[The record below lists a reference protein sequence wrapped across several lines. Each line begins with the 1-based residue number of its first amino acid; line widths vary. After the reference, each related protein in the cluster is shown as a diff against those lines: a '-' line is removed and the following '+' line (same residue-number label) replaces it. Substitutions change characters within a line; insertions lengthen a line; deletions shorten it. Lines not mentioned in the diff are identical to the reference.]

1 MEAKIS
7 IAKARSTLESGRIKC
22 PRSDQL
28 WLAAVT
34 LERNAGND
42 NLAKNLMAKAL
53 QACPKSG
60 MLHADE
66 IISAPKVLRKAKAFE
81 ALKRCDNDKYVMTA
95 VAKMFFD
102 NLVVVENDNRFY

>member
-1 MEAKIS
+1 
-7 IAKARSTLESGRIKC
+7 
-22 PRSDQL
+22 
-28 WLAAVT
+28 
-34 LERNAGND
+34 
-42 NLAKNLMAKAL
+42 MAKAL

-81 ALKRCDNDKYVMTA
+81 ALKRCDNDKYVMIA

-102 NLVVVENDNRFY
+102 NLMCIARKWLDRVVAIDPI